1 MNPYSNRKRH
11 AMSITDRSTL
21 PAGVPQRLYLAGPM
35 SGYSQH
41 NFPLFNR
48 IAAQLREQGFEVFN
62 PAENFDG
69 DVRKPRAFYM
79 KMDIPALIESQAVV
93 VLPGWRESRGANLEV
108 WLALDMGMP
117 LYNCTPDE
125 PSPKLTPLADLRI
138 TELPF
143 QRQASP
149 TRRDHSTAR
158 PASKTIEPPRKLPSA
173 KPRASA

>member
-1 MNPYSNRKRH
+1 
-11 AMSITDRSTL
+11 MSITDQSAL
-21 PAGVPQRLYLAGPM
+21 PAAVPQRLYLAGPM
-35 SGYSQH
+35 SGYAQH

-117 LYNCTPDE
+117 LYNCKPAE
-125 PSPKLTPLADLRI
+125 PAPTLTPLADLRI
-138 TELPF
+138 SELPF

-149 TRRDHSTAR
+149 TTSDH
-158 PASKTIEPPRKLPSA
+158 PASETIKSPRKLPSA